1 MAEEKEYSVRVRGT
15 PVTVTQEVY
24 QTCHQTK
31 RYAKTLY
38 EKDARHNLVSY
49 DGMDTENTLGIET
62 ISDLAAPSV
71 EDIVIDKMSRE
82 KLRLCLSQLTKSEWS
97 LIYALF
103 YEQKTERECAEI
115 LDISQNAVNKRR
127 QKILVKLRHLIEA

>member
-1 MAEEKEYSVRVRGT
+1 MAEEKEYSVRVRGK
-15 PVTVTQEVY
+15 PVMVTQEVY
-24 QTCHQTK
+24 QTCHQTR

-62 ISDLAAPSV
+62 ISDPAAPSV
-71 EDIVIDKMSRE
+71 EDIVIDKMHRE
-82 KLRLCLSQLTKSEWS
+82 KLWLCLSQLTKSEWS

-103 YEQKTERECAEI
+103 YEQKTERECAKI
-115 LDISQNAVNKRR
+115 FDISQNAVNKRR
-127 QKILVKLRHLIEA
+127 HKILAKLRRLMKI

>member
-24 QTCHQTK
+24 RTCHQTK

-49 DGMDTENTLGIET
+49 DGMDTESTLGVET
-62 ISDLAAPSV
+62 ISDPAALSV
-71 EDIVIDKMSRE
+71 EDIVIDKMNRE
-82 KLRLCLSQLTKSEWS
+82 KLRLWRT
-97 LIYALF
+97 
-103 YEQKTERECAEI
+103 
-115 LDISQNAVNKRR
+115 
-127 QKILVKLRHLIEA
+127 

>member
-62 ISDLAAPSV
+62 ISDPAAPSV
-71 EDIVIDKMSRE
+71 ENIVIDKMNRE

-115 LDISQNAVNKRR
+115 LDISQSAVNKRR
-127 QKILVKLRHLIEA
+127 HKVLDKLRRLMKI

>member
-1 MAEEKEYSVRVRGT
+1 MVEVKEYSVRVRGT

-62 ISDLAAPSV
+62 ISDPAAPSV
-71 EDIVIDKMSRE
+71 EDIVIDKMNRE

-103 YEQKTERECAEI
+103 YEQKTERECAEN
-115 LDISQNAVNKRR
+115 LDISQSAVNKRR
-127 QKILVKLRHLIEA
+127 HKVLAKLRRLMKI

>member
-49 DGMDTENTLGIET
+49 DGMDTENTSGVET
-62 ISDLAAPSV
+62 ISDPTAPSV
-71 EDIVIDKMSRE
+71 EEIVIDKIHRE

-115 LDISQNAVNKRR
+115 LDISQSAVNKRR
-127 QKILVKLRHLIEA
+127 HKVLAKLRRLMKI

>member
-24 QTCHQTK
+24 RTCHQTK

-49 DGMDTENTLGIET
+49 DGMDTENTLGVET
-62 ISDLAAPSV
+62 ISDPAAPSV
-71 EDIVIDKMSRE
+71 EDIVIDKMHRE
-82 KLRLCLSQLTKSEWS
+82 KLRLCLSQLTEPERS
-97 LIYALF
+97 LIHALF
-103 YEQKTERECAEI
+103 YEQKTEREYAEI
-115 LDISQNAVNKRR
+115 LDISQSAVNKRR
-127 QKILVKLRHLIEA
+127 HKVLAKLRRLMKI